1 MDTATLTPSAQ
12 VIVSLIPIVGIAFGA
27 VIIFFALLWKH
38 RETKQRILAGTYTS
52 HSYNWKPFFLL
63 TGLILIGV
71 GLVLSIMFLFMKGF
85 SFMLLGGLIPLV
97 IGLAFIIFYKA
108 NIFKTQPDDKE

>member
-38 RETKQRILAGTYTS
+38 RETKQRILAGTYAP